1 MGGRHVRRL
10 ALTTG
15 LPEDA
20 LGGGARV
27 TLTGRT
33 AALVEGQ
40 RGVRAVKV
48 GGVPCSEETVL
59 DGTYAIQRPFNM
71 VTAAD
76 RALSESAQAFLD
88 YATSADAADLIRMA
102 GAVPMTVADG
112 E

>member
-40 RGVRAVKV
+40 RGVIELSPGRIRLRTD
-48 GGVPCSEETVL
+48 GGVLTIAGEGLLGAS
-59 DGTYAIQRPFNM
+59 YAKTPGQ
-71 VTAAD
+71 
-76 RALSESAQAFLD
+76 
-88 YATSADAADLIRMA
+88 
-102 GAVPMTVADG
+102 GAVP
-112 E
+112 

>member
-40 RGVRAVKV
+40 RGVIELSPGRIRLRTD
-48 GGVPCSEETVL
+48 GGVLTVSGEGL
-59 DGTYAIQRPFNM
+59 RL
-71 VTAAD
+71 
-76 RALSESAQAFLD
+76 RELSF
-88 YATSADAADLIRMA
+88 DAAVIVGEDVLGA
-102 GAVPMTVADG
+102 SYAKASGQGAVP
-112 E
+112 

>member
-40 RGVRAVKV
+40 RGVIELSSGRIRLKTD
-48 GGVPCSEETVL
+48 GGVLTVSGEGL
-59 DGTYAIQRPFNM
+59 RL
-71 VTAAD
+71 
-76 RALSESAQAFLD
+76 RELSF
-88 YATSADAADLIRMA
+88 DAAVIVGEDVLGA
-102 GAVPMTVADG
+102 SYAKTPGQGAVP
-112 E
+112 